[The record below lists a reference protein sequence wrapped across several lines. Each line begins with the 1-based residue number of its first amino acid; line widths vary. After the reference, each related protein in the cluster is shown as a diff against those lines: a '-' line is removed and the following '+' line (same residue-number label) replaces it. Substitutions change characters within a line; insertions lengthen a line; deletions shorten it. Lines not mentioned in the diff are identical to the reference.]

1 MFVTVNIKEFGENEL
16 ALAGAV
22 KEDLACSGSSPLNK
36 SDQVISSP
44 AATVSCGRAPGPG
57 LKLQASRSR
66 DQGSS
71 FKLQAASLQHLEL
84 DRSLIQGYSRI
95 KKKEKRTYAKL
106 NASRPRTVVTRRKYC
121 SRNCSALETTAPGHK
136 FPFKFKASS
145 AKLFEHQATSVKPQA
160 TSFKLQAASDKLPD
174 A

>member
-1 MFVTVNIKEFGENEL
+1 MFATVSIKKFPREYL
-16 ALAGAV
+16 
-22 KEDLACSGSSPLNK
+22 
-36 SDQVISSP
+36 DQVISCGIRRRPS
-44 AATVSCGRAPGPG
+44 SGRAPDPG

-136 FPFKFKASS
+136 LPFKFKASS

>member
-1 MFVTVNIKEFGENEL
+1 MFATVSIKKFPREYL
-16 ALAGAV
+16 
-22 KEDLACSGSSPLNK
+22 
-36 SDQVISSP
+36 DQVISCGIRRRPS
-44 AATVSCGRAPGPG
+44 SGRAPDPG

-121 SRNCSALETTAPGHK
+121 SRNCSALEATDPGHK
-136 FPFKFKASS
+136 SPFEPKAASIKRQASS
-145 AKLFEHQATSVKPQA
+145 PELQASSFKPQA
-160 TSFKLQAASDKLPD
+160 SSSMILDPRYI
-174 A
+174 

>member
-1 MFVTVNIKEFGENEL
+1 MFATVNTKKFPREYL
-16 ALAGAV
+16 
-22 KEDLACSGSSPLNK
+22 
-36 SDQVISSP
+36 DQVISSEVRDG
-44 AATVSCGRAPGPG
+44 ARERAPDPG

-66 DQGSS
+66 DQAPS
-71 FKLQAASLQHLEL
+71 FKLQAASLQHLDL

-121 SRNCSALETTAPGHK
+121 SRNCSALEATDPGHK
-136 FPFKFKASS
+136 FPFEFKASS

-160 TSFKLQAASDKLPD
+160 ASFKLQATSDKLPD